1 MIISVN
7 WLKKFTQIDLPV
19 EELAALIGSRLVEI
33 EEVIDLSDKYKDV
46 VVARVVNAAK
56 LEGSDHLNVVLID
69 DGGKTEDVERDSS
82 GHIQVVCGASNVRE
96 GLLVAWLPP
105 KSTVPETYGDTE
117 PFVLEARKLRGV
129 MSNGMIAS
137 ARELD
142 LFDEH
147 DGILEIDKDA
157 SPGDSFAELY
167 ELNDYLLDIENK
179 SLTHR
184 PDTFGLIGFAREV
197 AAIQGNKFVT
207 PEWLINAN
215 PKMSSSDGVNE
226 ELSVTIDNSELSARY
241 QAVVLAGIDN
251 TKQSP
256 LEIQTYLARV
266 GVRPIN
272 AVVDV
277 TNYLMLLTGQPLHAF
292 DYDKLVTV
300 SGGVPDIHVRNG
312 HEGETLELLDGR
324 TVQLDLTDIVIAT
337 GKTAIGLAGAM
348 GGASTAIDENTT
360 RIILE
365 SATFNL
371 YSLRTTQMRHGIFS
385 EAITRFTK
393 GQPSALTA
401 PVLASAVYLLG
412 EWTDAKQ
419 VSDVAEARG
428 SDDSNNTVNVT
439 EEQINSLLGTE
450 VTTSEAKAILENVEF
465 KVDAK
470 GGNLSVLAP
479 YWRTDIKIKEDVIEE
494 VGRLRGFDL
503 ITPTL
508 ARREFN
514 AVAIS
519 EFDQMK
525 DRVRQSLVRA
535 GGNEVL
541 TYSFIH
547 GDVLKKAGLE
557 VEDSYKIVNSI
568 SPDLQYYRQTLTPNL
583 LGLIH
588 PNIKQGYEDFA
599 IFEINKTHNRKDGLT
614 DELVPVELDLMA
626 AVVASKRPKSNPAYY
641 EAKYLA
647 EYLAKSLNM
656 SVTFRKIDQPTTGS
670 LSKPF
675 EYRRSAHIID
685 KKSGIAFGIVGEYR
699 QSVVKSFKLP
709 EHAAGFEIEMQ
720 YLFEA
725 MQQNDLEYRP
735 LSRYPGTERDIC
747 FKVNQNVNYSEIYNS
762 AVSALNIEN
771 IESEISPVDIYQ
783 PEDGD
788 TKNITIKI
796 NLTPHDRTLNSS
808 DIAEVMER
816 VVESVIQATDAQV
829 V

>member
-46 VVARVVNAAK
+46 VVARVANAAK

-226 ELSVTIDNSELSARY
+226 ELSVAIDNSELSARY